1 MQPLSVPDFWGAELT
16 TSSVILADRLTVLST
31 PVTADELVER
41 PYVIGQN
48 EITPARD
55 QTFRRDE
62 ELVVVFL
69 VYNPTVTADKHF
81 DLQVEYHFFRRGL
94 QGKAEGS
101 AADGA
106 HPPEREGERYF
117 NHTDPQR
124 FNPGIMGTAVR
135 PRRRPP
141 GPRWT
146 GDPACGVR
154 KRRVSSS
161 YPRDGPALGARRHA
175 GRQLHGRVLAR
186 SQ

>member
-124 FNPGIMGTAVR
+124 FNPGIMGTQF
-135 PRRRPP
+135 
-141 GPRWT
+141 
-146 GDPACGVR
+146 DPAAGHPVLAGQGIPLAGFENGEYR
-154 KRRVSSS
+154 LAIRVTDLLS
-161 YPRDGPALGARRHA
+161 
-175 GRQLHGRVLAR
+175 GRVVMR
-186 SQ
+186 DVNFTVES